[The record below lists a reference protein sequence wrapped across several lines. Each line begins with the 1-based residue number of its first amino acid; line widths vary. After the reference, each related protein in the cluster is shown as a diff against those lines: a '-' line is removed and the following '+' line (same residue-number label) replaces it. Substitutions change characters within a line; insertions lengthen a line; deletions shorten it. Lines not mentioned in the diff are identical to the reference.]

1 MPDNKTNVK
10 AKNIL
15 PQQKIKMI
23 KILTESFLQV
33 ALLLPFAIL
42 FLNKKSK
49 INFLRLLIFVS
60 CYVVYQLFLVLPSIN
75 AVFDVI
81 ESRWNWEGKAL
92 GIICGISCYFIF
104 RRYFHENDFFT
115 LKQNRENLKPT
126 LIVAV
131 GLVLLST
138 VVWFLLG
145 KSQFNME
152 TLAFQISLPGV
163 DEEIMFRGIL
173 LGLLTSSLKEKT
185 TFVGNPSVLLTAILF
200 GFMHGLTLDKNYAID
215 FEPIYFIQTTFAGYL
230 WGWITLKSRSILLA
244 ILSHNFSNFFGTLA
258 TMIK

>member
-1 MPDNKTNVK
+1 
-10 AKNIL
+10 
-15 PQQKIKMI
+15 MI
-23 KILTESFLQV
+23 KILAESFLQI

-42 FLNKKSK
+42 FLKEKSK
-49 INFLRLLIFVS
+49 ISFIRLLIFVG
-60 CYVVYQLFLVLPSIN
+60 CYVAYQLFLVLPSIN

-131 GLVLLST
+131 GVVLLSV

-145 KSQFNME
+145 KSEFDME

-173 LGLLTSSLKEKT
+173 LGLLASSLKEKT

-200 GFMHGLTLDKNYAID
+200 GLMHSLTLDKNYAID
-215 FEPIYFIQTTFAGYL
+215 FESIYFIQTTFAGYL